1 MVRDHDG
8 MIKVEDARGVVRDHD
23 GMIKVRMLEW

>member
-1 MVRDHDG
+1 MVRGHGHDKG
-8 MIKVEDARGVVRDHD
+8 EDARVVRDHD